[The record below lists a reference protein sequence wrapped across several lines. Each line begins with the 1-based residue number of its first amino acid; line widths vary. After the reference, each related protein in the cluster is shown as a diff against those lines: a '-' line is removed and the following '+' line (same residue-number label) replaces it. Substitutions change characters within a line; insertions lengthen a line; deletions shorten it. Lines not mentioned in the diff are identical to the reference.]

1 MAPIQTLG
9 TSLYHRLK
17 VSVIRQMVL
26 KISNK
31 LNLYQIC
38 FAYNGIALAG
48 TLSHIKSGGG
58 KLPYLELNRS
68 SLPHVFC
75 LIDMYLEELND
86 TSKGLQIEKLLHR
99 LRVSNPRLNE
109 KHQ

>member
-1 MAPIQTLG
+1 
-9 TSLYHRLK
+9 
-17 VSVIRQMVL
+17 MVL
-26 KISNK
+26 KISNR

-38 FAYNGIALAG
+38 FAYNGIALAA
-48 TLSHIKSGGG
+48 TLSHLKSGGG
-58 KLPYLELNRS
+58 KLPYLELIGAAY
-68 SLPHVFC
+68 LTFFC

-86 TSKGLQIEKLLHR
+86 ASKGLQIEKFLHR

>member
-1 MAPIQTLG
+1 MWYQL
-9 TSLYHRLK
+9 
-17 VSVIRQMVL
+17 VIRRMVL
-26 KISNK
+26 KISNR

-48 TLSHIKSGGG
+48 TLSHTKSGGG
-58 KLPYLELNRS
+58 KLPYRVNRS

-75 LIDMYLEELND
+75 LNDDMYLEELD
-86 TSKGLQIEKLLHR
+86 DASKGLQIEKLLQR
-99 LRVSNPRLNE
+99 LRVSNPRLNK